1 MNYIRIFCP
10 KIMKILMEILHMH
23 RKCWENT
30 ESIYLS
36 LYRTSWHDCL
46 CDLEKKAWDLT
57 VVLELF
63 LEIYSAFTQEEIP
76 AEKQVKEILV
86 SYVNDYCQDM
96 VGKSDQRGD

>member
-23 RKCWENT
+23 RKMLGEYGKVFTFLYT
-30 ESIYLS
+30 ELHGTIAYAF
-36 LYRTSWHDCL
+36 
-46 CDLEKKAWDLT
+46 EKKAWDLT

-76 AEKQVKEILV
+76 AEKQVKEF
-86 SYVNDYCQDM
+86 SFPM
-96 VGKSDQRGD
+96 